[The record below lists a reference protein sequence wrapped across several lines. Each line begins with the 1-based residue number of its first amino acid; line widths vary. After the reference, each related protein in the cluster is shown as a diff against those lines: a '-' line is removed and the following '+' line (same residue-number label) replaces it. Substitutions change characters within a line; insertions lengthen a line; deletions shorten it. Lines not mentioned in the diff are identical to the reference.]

1 MNTNT
6 NQNRV
11 VVNPEIV
18 SGKVFEAFMQTQMG
32 MNVDTSNF
40 SDTEKSKLSEMLASG
55 QF

>member
-6 NQNRV
+6 DQNRV
-11 VVNPEIV
+11 TVNETVV
-18 SGKVFEAFMQTQMG
+18 SGKVFEAFMQSQMG
-32 MNVDTSNF
+32 MNVDTSDF